1 MLWRIVRLVVGL
13 VAGIA
18 LWWTCGDAWNR
29 ALAVMTQPLMKID
42 RRIADGDLVAV
53 GHTIVVQ
60 PTRDTMP
67 MATLPADQMTFNVIL
82 LVALFASNRAPFSD
96 RNMKAFAIAFVI
108 VLLLHP
114 IGLFISIEST
124 YANQQAAWSDQHYGE
139 TAARIWINAEVF
151 YRLIGM
157 FGVVFAAWWISV
169 GQTFSSGATES
180 RRRRT

>member
-82 LVALFASNRAPFSD
+82 LVALFASNGAPFSD

-114 IGLFISIEST
+114 IGLFISIVST
-124 YANQQAAWSDQHYGE
+124 YAYLQAAWSDEQLGE
-139 TAARIWINAEVF
+139 MQVGVGVEA
-151 YRLIGM
+151 
-157 FGVVFAAWWISV
+157 VVFLGLIV
-169 GQTFSSGATES
+169 LL
-180 RRRRT
+180 

>member
-1 MLWRIVRLVVGL
+1 MLWSIVRLAVGL
-13 VAGIA
+13 LIGIA

-29 ALAVMTQPLMKID
+29 ALAVIAQPLMKLD
-42 RRIADGDLVAV
+42 SRIAAGDLVAV

-67 MATLPADQMTFNVIL
+67 MATIPADQLTFNVIL

-114 IGLFISIEST
+114 IGLFVSIEST
-124 YANQQAAWSDQHYGE
+124 YAMQQGAWSDQHYGE
-139 TAARIWINAEVF
+139 NAQRLWVNGEVF

-157 FGVVFAAWWISV
+157 FGVVFAAWWLVAADVIKPAS
-169 GQTFSSGATES
+169 T
-180 RRRRT
+180 RRRSS

>member
-1 MLWRIVRLVVGL
+1 MLWRALRL
-13 VAGIA
+13 VAGLALGIL
-18 LWWTCGDAWNR
+18 LWWSCGDAWNR
-29 ALAVMTQPLMKID
+29 ALAVMAHPLMKLD
-42 RRIADGDLVAV
+42 SRIAQTDLVAV

-60 PTRDTMP
+60 PLVAPLP
-67 MATLPADQMTFNVIL
+67 MATIPADQLTYNVIL

-96 RNMKAFAIAFVI
+96 RNMKAFAIALAI

-124 YANQQAAWSDQHYGE
+124 YAMQQGAWSDQHYGE
-139 TAARIWINAEVF
+139 TAQRLWVNAEVF

-157 FGVVFAAWWISV
+157 FGVVFAAWWMAGSDN
-169 GQTFSSGATES
+169 ATAS

>member
-1 MLWRIVRLVVGL
+1 MLWRIVRLAVGL
-13 VAGIA
+13 LIGIA
-18 LWWTCGDAWNR
+18 LWWACGDAWNR
-29 ALAVMTQPLMKID
+29 ALAVIAQPLMKLD
-42 RRIADGDLVAV
+42 SRIAAGELVAV

-67 MATLPADQMTFNVIL
+67 MATIPADQLTFNVIL

-114 IGLFISIEST
+114 IGLFLSIEST
-124 YANQQAAWSDQHYGE
+124 YANQQGTWSDQHYGD
-139 TAARIWINAEVF
+139 TAARIWINAEIF

-157 FGVVFAAWWISV
+157 FGVVFGAWWIVAGDTLS
-169 GQTFSSGATES
+169 AS
-180 RRRRT
+180 RRRG

>member
-1 MLWRIVRLVVGL
+1 
-13 VAGIA
+13 
-18 LWWTCGDAWNR
+18 
-29 ALAVMTQPLMKID
+29 
-42 RRIADGDLVAV
+42 
-53 GHTIVVQ
+53 
-60 PTRDTMP
+60 MP